1 MLLKKNTQQRLE
13 GWRML
18 KMDQYELIRTSHRVY
33 GKSGRAI
40 ARDTGHSRNTV
51 KKALSGQPWRYG
63 PRGQQPYPV
72 LGPYLEII
80 DGWLLADQDAPKK
93 QRHSAHRVYDRLVE
107 EYGFRGSESTVR
119 HYVRQAKLRLG
130 INAQAVFIPLEPDV
144 GREAEVD
151 WGSARA
157 FINGE
162 RVKVKFFCM
171 RSKYSGKHFVRCY
184 LCERQQ
190 AFFEAHLHAFEFFGG
205 IFPVLIY
212 DNLTTAVR
220 KVLQGK
226 SRDEQEAFIAFRSY
240 HSFEARF
247 CNPGQG
253 HEKGGV
259 EGGIGYVRRN
269 YLVPVP
275 EAQNLRA
282 LNEELLSRCVQHG
295 THHLSG
301 REQTVNELFEQER
314 SHLLALPRVRFTT
327 VRTLSCKV
335 NKYATVLVD
344 RNHYSVPSQYVGLKL
359 QVLLDVDRLRVC
371 YRQQEVAYHAR
382 VYGCNKWQ
390 LEPDHYLEVLCQR
403 PQAFESARP
412 IKQWRAQWPSC
423 FERLLERLCE
433 RQGRNRGIKEFLSVL
448 LLHREYCA
456 EELKAAVELALEAG
470 VSCSEGVKQV
480 LCHTGPEA
488 LIAPLEQFSS
498 FPPADVSLYTQLH
511 MQPESGIAA
520 QGDSDAGG
528 ERDVDCGAAQ
538 DSGGDAR

>member
-1 MLLKKNTQQRLE
+1 
-13 GWRML
+13 
-18 KMDQYELIRTSHRVY
+18 MDQYELIRIAHRVY

-40 ARDTGHSRNTV
+40 AGDTGHSRNTV
-51 KKALSGQPWRYG
+51 KKALDGQPWGYR
-63 PRGQQPYPV
+63 PRRHQPYPV
-72 LGPYLEII
+72 LGPYLDII
-80 DGWLLADQDAPKK
+80 DAWLLADQDAPRK
-93 QRHSAHRVYDRLVE
+93 QHHSAHRVYDRLVD
-107 EYGFRGSESTVR
+107 EYGFSGSESTVR
-119 HYVRQAKLRLG
+119 HYVQQAKVRLG
-130 INAQAVFIPLEPDV
+130 VQVQAVFIPLEPDV

-151 WGSARA
+151 WGSATA
-157 FINGE
+157 FISGE

-184 LCERQQ
+184 PCERQQ
-190 AFFEAHLHAFEFFGG
+190 AFFDAHLHAFEFFGG

-212 DNLTTAVR
+212 DNLSSAVR

-226 SRDEQEAFIAFRSY
+226 HREEQEAFIAFRSY

-259 EGGIGYVRRN
+259 EGGVGYVRRN

-275 EAQNLRA
+275 EAQNLRV
-282 LNEELLSRCVQHG
+282 LNEHLLRRCVQHG
-295 THHLSG
+295 THRLSG
-301 REQTVNELFEQER
+301 REHTVNELFEQER
-314 SHLLALPRVRFTT
+314 SHLLALPRVRFTS

-344 RNHYSVPSQYVGLKL
+344 RNHYSVPTQYVGLKL

-371 YRQQEVAYHAR
+371 YRRQEVACHAR
-382 VYGCNKWQ
+382 VYGCDKWQ
-390 LEPDHYLEVLCQR
+390 LQPDHYLEVLRQR

-448 LLHREYCA
+448 LLHREYSD

-470 VSCSEGVKQV
+470 VSSSEGVKHV

-488 LIAPLEQFSS
+488 TIAPLAQWPS
-498 FPPADVSLYTQLH
+498 FPPPDVSVYTQLH
-511 MQPESGIAA
+511 TEPETGIGA
-520 QGDSDAGG
+520 QADPEVGS
-528 ERDVDCGAAQ
+528 ETDVDSGADQ
-538 DSGGDAR
+538 DTGGDAR